1 MENPGSIRNRG
12 PGPGDGAAPI
22 APAGDYTRSSAAP
35 GTRSVPTTRPPIDY
49 IERTR
54 AQYSALGY
62 PVYRWVE
69 SATPPAFAPVRKPLA
84 DCRVGLIASGGIYVE
99 GQVAFHFNDDIS
111 YREVATDTPSEA
123 LRISHFAYDTTD
135 ARRDPNVVF
144 PLDGLR
150 ALVADGEL
158 GGLAERAYTFMG
170 GIYSARRVRDVLAPE
185 LTRRV
190 IEDQVDLVL
199 LVPV

>member
-1 MENPGSIRNRG
+1 MP
-12 PGPGDGAAPI
+12 
-22 APAGDYTRSSAAP
+22 TRQ
-35 GTRSVPTTRPPIDY
+35 PPIDY

-62 PVYRWVE
+62 PVYRWVA
-69 SATPPAFAPVRKPLA
+69 STTPPAFSPLRKPLSA
-84 DCRVGLIASGGIYVE
+84 CRVGLIASGGIYVA
-99 GQVAFHFNDDIS
+99 GQVAFHFDDDIS
-111 YREVATDTPSEA
+111 YREVATDTPTEA

-150 ALVADGEL
+150 ALVADGVL
-158 GGLAERAYTFMG
+158 GRLAERAYTFMG

-190 IEDQVDLVL
+190 IADQVDLVL

>member
-1 MENPGSIRNRG
+1 ME
-12 PGPGDGAAPI
+12 
-22 APAGDYTRSSAAP
+22 TRLAEP
-35 GTRSVPTTRPPIDY
+35 RPPIDY

-69 SATPPAFAPVRKPLA
+69 SPEPPPFAPVERPLSE
-84 DCRVGLIASGGIYVE
+84 CRVGLIASGGIYRT
-99 GQVAFHFNDDIS
+99 GQIAFHHADDIS
-111 YREVATDTPSEA
+111 YRVIDRDTPTEA
-123 LRISHFAYDTTD
+123 LRATHFAYDLTD
-135 ARRDPNVVF
+135 ARSDPGVVF

-150 ALVADGEL
+150 DLAAEGAIGGVAD
-158 GGLAERAYTFMG
+158 RAYTFMG
-170 GIYSARRVRDVLAPE
+170 GIYSARKVRDVLAPE

-190 IEDQVDLVL
+190 VEDQVDLVL